1 LASGPVSTVADF
13 NNVQNI
19 WGLGIILACR
29 VIDAGDSGHI
39 LIAESLAETLLTLKD
54 VYRQMTRLIS
64 DTYKIK
70 HGQTIKLYTDYSYD
84 FGNPQIPSKALINK

>member
-1 LASGPVSTVADF
+1 M
-13 NNVQNI
+13 
-19 WGLGIILACR
+19 
-29 VIDAGDSGHI
+29 DAGDSGPI

-54 VYRQMTRLIS
+54 EYRQMIRLIS

-70 HGQTIKLYTDYSYD
+70 HGQTKKLYTPYSYD